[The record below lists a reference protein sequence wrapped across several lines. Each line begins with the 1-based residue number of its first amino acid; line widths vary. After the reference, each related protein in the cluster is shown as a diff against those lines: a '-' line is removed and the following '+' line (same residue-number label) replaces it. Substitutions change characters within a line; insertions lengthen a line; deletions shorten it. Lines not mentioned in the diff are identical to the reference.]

1 MFRTSDMVLI
11 AVMVGAAAFTY
22 KTKQEAEHE
31 LATVRKLES
40 SIRFEKDSIDLLQAD
55 WSLLTQPARLQKLA
69 EAYQADLQLGP
80 VQPHQFA
87 RIAEVPLRPL
97 GINDIIGQSL
107 EATLEELT
115 TDQTTT
121 GAVADQ

>member
-1 MFRTSDMVLI
+1 MILI

-31 LATVRKLES
+31 LAAVRKLES

-69 EAYQADLQLGP
+69 EAYQADLQLQP

-87 RIAEVPLRPL
+87 RLAEVPLRPL
-97 GINDIIGQSL
+97 GIKDIIGRSL
-107 EATLEELT
+107 EATLDGGAPDE
-115 TDQTTT
+115 TTT
-121 GAVADQ
+121 GAVDTQ

>member
-1 MFRTSDMVLI
+1 MVLI

-40 SIRFEKDSIDLLQAD
+40 SIRFEQDSIDLLSAD

-69 EAYQADLQLGP
+69 AAYQADLQLQP
-80 VQPHQFA
+80 VDPQQFA
-87 RIAEVPLRPL
+87 RITEVPIRPL
-97 GINDIIGQSL
+97 GIQDIIGQSL
-107 EATLEELT
+107 EATLDGGP
-115 TDQTTT
+115 TDETTT
-121 GAVADQ
+121 GAVGNQ